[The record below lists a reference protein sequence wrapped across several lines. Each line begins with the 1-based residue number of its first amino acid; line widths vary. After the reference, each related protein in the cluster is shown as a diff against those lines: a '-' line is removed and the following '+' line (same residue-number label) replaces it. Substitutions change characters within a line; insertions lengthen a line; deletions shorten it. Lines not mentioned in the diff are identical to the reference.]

1 MRKALR
7 EAAQRL
13 GQVLR
18 LTPEMAAYQAA
29 LADYQ
34 GNAALMTQVR
44 RYQTVRREFEQA
56 QYRGGLT
63 QDLLNE
69 LRQLQSEINGHP
81 AVTRVVDAQEAAKGP
96 AQQANEVIREV
107 LGIDFAA
114 NAGGGGCCG

>member
-1 MRKALR
+1 MKKALR
-7 EAAQRL
+7 ESAQRL
-13 GQVLR
+13 GQALR
-18 LTPEMAAYQAA
+18 LTPEMAAYEAA

-63 QDLLNE
+63 QHLLDE
-69 LRQLQSEINGHP
+69 LRQLQTEINGHP
-81 AVTRVVDAQEAAKGP
+81 AVIRIVDAQEAIKGP
-96 AQQANEVIREV
+96 AQQANEVIREI
-107 LGIDFAA
+107 LRIDFAA